1 MSNTAGNTFI
11 DRVYI
16 RAMEL
21 VVNDLENQNLSGE
34 EVREAIREKFLELV
48 SVLEQVMPA
57 HIVQVALAEFLQ
69 AHGHDYEAGQS

>member
-16 RAMEL
+16 RAMAL
-21 VVNDLENQNLSGE
+21 VADDPKNQGLSAS
-34 EVREAIREKFLELV
+34 EVRDAVREKFLELV

-57 HIVQVALAEFLQ
+57 HIVKLALAEFLQ
-69 AHGHDYEAGQS
+69 AHGYDIEAGQS